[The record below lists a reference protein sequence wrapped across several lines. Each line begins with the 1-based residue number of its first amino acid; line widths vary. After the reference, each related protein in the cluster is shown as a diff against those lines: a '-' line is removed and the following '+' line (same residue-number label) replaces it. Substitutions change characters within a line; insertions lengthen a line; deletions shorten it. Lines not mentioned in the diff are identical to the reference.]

1 MPEWT
6 DRSVERP
13 KQGSGSARK
22 ASVSILHGLMKVV
35 CVMGVLLE
43 KVPSVWLIMVIADD
57 IIKNLTCQRRDLLV
71 L

>member
-13 KQGSGSARK
+13 KKQGSGSARK
-22 ASVSILHGLMKVV
+22 AGVSISYGLMKVV

-43 KVPSVWLIMVIADD
+43 KVPSVWLMVIADN
-57 IIKNLTCQRRDLLV
+57 ITKNLTCQRRGLLV